1 MSSRS
6 EQSDVPDVLHVGGD
20 VGEVTVE
27 LVLYAGEIDP
37 DAVTFA
43 VGHPPT
49 EAHRRGDP
57 IGRRKKRPAPI
68 GLWSLAAPER
78 FSFAEQ
84 VAYLLKATTTEE
96 AVWARLAEDHDI
108 QLRCALYLHSWNEGF
123 SLSAATLADVGR
135 RQWSLEVSIYSAEG
149 EEILDAFLTPA
160 RERIPDH

>member
-6 EQSDVPDVLHVGGD
+6 RHSDTPAKIHLG
-20 VGEVTVE
+20 GEVHEVNVQ
-27 LVLYAGEIDP
+27 LVLYAAEIDP
-37 DAVTFA
+37 DAITAA

-57 IGRRKKRPAPI
+57 IGRRKRPAPI

-78 FSFAEQ
+78 LSFAEQ
-84 VAYLLKATTTEE
+84 VSHLLEATTPAE
-96 AVWARLAEDHDI
+96 AVWAHLATDHDI
-108 QLRCALYLHSWNEGF
+108 QLRSALYLHSWNEGF
-123 SLSAATLADVGR
+123 SLGAATLTDVGR
-135 RQWSLEVSIYSAEG
+135 RGWSLGVSIYGAEG